1 MPIDDAPRVEVH
13 SRAEWRRWLEE
24 NHETAEGVWLVTW
37 KKHHPDRYLPWGHIV
52 KEALCFGWVDS
63 RSRRVDDDRTS
74 VYVTRRKAGSPWS
87 ALNKGY
93 VEELENH
100 GLMTPAGRA
109 LIAAAREDGSWT
121 FLDDVEALVV
131 PDDLG
136 DALGRGGPARDTWEA
151 APASVRK
158 RALYEIKLA
167 RTEKTRRARIDRV
180 VARCSAGERP
190 A

>member
-1 MPIDDAPRVEVH
+1 MGIDDAPRFEVA

-63 RSRRVDDDRTS
+63 RTRRVDDDRTS

-93 VEELENH
+93 VEEVEAD
-100 GLMTPAGRA
+100 GLMTPAGRR
-109 LIAAAREDGSWT
+109 LVEAARADGSWS
-121 FLDDVEALVV
+121 FLDDVEALEE
-131 PDDLG
+131 PDDLRAAL
-136 DALGRGGPARDTWEA
+136 DADPAARRSWDAT
-151 APASVRK
+151 PGSVRK
-158 RALYEIKLA
+158 QALYAIKLA
-167 RTEKTRRARIDRV
+167 RRASTRQARIERV
-180 VARCSAGERP
+180 AERCRAGERP